1 MEIKGMEIT
10 GMGVTEMGIIKMD
23 KQEVIKHI
31 EEIEQRLTMLQ
42 LSMELLATH
51 AEVIQMFTTDDLSS
65 LNIPTDVLCNHWDKV
80 KDGCNLHKLTCAIA
94 INSSEEL
101 SSICYEKLDELKK
114 VIKDVM

>member
-1 MEIKGMEIT
+1 MNKQE
-10 GMGVTEMGIIKMD
+10 IIKR
-23 KQEVIKHI
+23 I
-31 EEIEQRLTMLQ
+31 EDIEQGLTSLQ
-42 LSMELLATH
+42 LTMELLSTH
-51 AEVIQMFTTDDLSS
+51 TEVIQMFTNDDLNS
-65 LNIPTDVLCNHWDKV
+65 LNLPTDVLCNHWDKV